1 VKNTLSSYNIPIIC
15 SVTDVLEET
24 ADVKTFTFQTDNGE
38 QIEYLPG
45 QFFMLTA
52 FGIGEAPFAFS
63 SIAGKKFQ
71 ATIRKAGSVTIAI
84 HEFKKG
90 TKIGIRGPFG
100 KPFPI
105 DELKKASAIII
116 VAGGIGLPPLRSLI
130 QYLIA
135 NKFPKQII
143 LYGARTPGD
152 LLHTSEYD
160 QWTKSKNVEMHVTVD
175 NGDEQWK
182 GNVGVVTTLFDKISV
197 PEKAKVVTVGPAIMM
212 KFVIKKC
219 LELGIDSK
227 DIFVSLENRMTCG
240 YGKCGNCAYG
250 KYLVCK
256 DGPVFSHEEIKDIEG
271 IF

>member
-1 VKNTLSSYNIPIIC
+1 MN
-15 SVTDVLEET
+15 ET
-24 ADVKTFTFQTDNGE
+24 VDVKTFTIQPDNGKM
-38 QIEYLPG
+38 IDYLPG
-45 QFFMLTA
+45 QFFMFTV

-63 SIAGKKFQ
+63 SMAGKEFQ
-71 ATIRKAGSVTIAI
+71 ATIRKTGSVTNAI
-84 HEFKKG
+84 HEIEKG

-105 DELKKASAIII
+105 EELKKAGTILI

-130 QYLIA
+130 QYLLA
-135 NKFPKQII
+135 NNYPKQII

-152 LLHTSEYD
+152 LLHTSEYA
-160 QWTKSKNVEMHVTVD
+160 QWEKSKKLEMYVTVD
-175 NGDEQWK
+175 NGDDKWK
-182 GNVGVVTTLFDKISV
+182 GNVGVVTTLFDKFKM
-197 PEKAKVVTVGPAIMM
+197 PENAKVVTVGPAIMM

-219 LELGIDSK
+219 LELGVNPE

-240 YGKCGNCAYG
+240 YGKCGNCAYE

-256 DGPVFSHEEIKDIEG
+256 DGPVFSYEEIKDIEG